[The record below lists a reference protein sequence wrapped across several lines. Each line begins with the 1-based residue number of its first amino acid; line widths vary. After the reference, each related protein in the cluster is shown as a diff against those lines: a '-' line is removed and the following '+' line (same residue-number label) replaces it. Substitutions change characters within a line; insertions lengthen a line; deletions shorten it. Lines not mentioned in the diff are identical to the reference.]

1 MRSGVSW
8 YNIRSLALVLV
19 ARSAPWRTHAL
30 STFVSR
36 HSNTIRRGCEAAA
49 IHDERV
55 DWSNEEIRLAAK
67 SAAKLGGG
75 TKSLWEECSSRMA
88 SIDGSGVADIA
99 WAYARVGEKGQL
111 LEAASVRARLAA
123 VERWSPREASLVA
136 WALAKGDWL
145 DREASM
151 SLGRAMVSRADEAN
165 GRDWSTMAWALATA
179 RQSAPNVMDQACRFV
194 RERYSEVEPQSAAT
208 LAWAM
213 ATMERRQV
221 RADPQAMFLLA
232 RKVRE
237 LNLTPRSVALAA
249 WAFAATNV
257 KRASTE
263 AAHWVAAASFRVAG
277 QLENSRDAAT
287 LLWAIGTLQPRSE
300 DARRAAIE
308 ALARAIV
315 RSNWSWSPR
324 CAANALWSM
333 AKAGVAAPSLRA
345 ATSTVVDSMLDKADQ
360 CVARDFAD
368 AAWAVTMLN
377 VARDD
382 LARAIVDSGAIAHAN
397 PSCLVRFAFAFT
409 SGLTRVQPELAMDQ
423 VAARA
428 LLILDQVDHRQLAV
442 LAKNVAEAATPT
454 VARRFLAA
462 VAHVSLRRSDLQ
474 AADLCTLALALSKCN
489 VADSRR
495 VLIALA
501 DRASSDAHRLSPK
514 QRADL
519 AQALV
524 ASGAQ
529 ASHPFFL
536 MLDQSAQSL
545 LQPPP
550 LDSAVVPIVPDDG
563 STSASAPPVVLD
575 SLITSNTVFP
585 LPPDHHA
592 HADFERPPSARN

>member
-1 MRSGVSW
+1 
-8 YNIRSLALVLV
+8 
-19 ARSAPWRTHAL
+19 
-30 STFVSR
+30 
-36 HSNTIRRGCEAAA
+36 
-49 IHDERV
+49 
-55 DWSNEEIRLAAK
+55 
-67 SAAKLGGG
+67 
-75 TKSLWEECSSRMA
+75 MA
-88 SIDGSGVADIA
+88 SIDSSGVADLA
-99 WAYARVGEKGQL
+99 WGYARVGGKGHL
-111 LEAASVRARLAA
+111 LEAASVRARRAA
-123 VERWSPREASLVA
+123 VEQWSPREASLVA

-145 DREASM
+145 DREASV

-179 RQSAPNVMDQACRFV
+179 RQSAPNVMEQACRFV
-194 RERYSEVEPQSAAT
+194 REQYSQLEPQSAAT

-213 ATMERRQV
+213 ATMERRHI
-221 RADPQAMFLLA
+221 RSDSNTMFLLA

-237 LNLTPRSVALAA
+237 LNLVPRSVALAA

-257 KRASTE
+257 ERASTE
-263 AAHWVAAASFRVAG
+263 AAPWVAAASARVAG
-277 QLENSRDAAT
+277 QLENSIDAAT

-300 DARRAAIE
+300 DARRAAVE

-333 AKAGVAAPSLRA
+333 AKASVAAPSLRA
-345 ATSTVVDSMLDKADQ
+345 ASSTLVDSLLNRADE
-360 CVARDFAD
+360 CAARDLAD

-377 VARDD
+377 TARDD
-382 LARAIVDSGAIAHAN
+382 LARAIVDSGAIARAN

-409 SGLTRVQPELAMDQ
+409 SGLTRVQPEVAMDQ

-442 LAKNVAEAATPT
+442 LAKDVAGAASPS

-462 VAHVSLRRSDLQ
+462 VAHISLRRSDLQ
-474 AADLCTLALALSKCN
+474 APDICTIALALIKCN

-495 VLIALA
+495 VLFALA
-501 DRASSDAHRLSPK
+501 ARASSDAHRLSPK

-529 ASHPFFL
+529 PSHPFL
-536 MLDQSAQSL
+536 VMLDQSAESL

-550 LDSAVVPIVPDDG
+550 LDSAVVPIVLDDG
-563 STSASAPPVVLD
+563 STSASPPPVVLE
-575 SLITSNTVFP
+575 SLITSSTVFP
-585 LPPDHHA
+585 LPPDHRA
-592 HADFERPPSARN
+592 HADFDRPQSSRN